1 MIPVP
6 EFQSKP
12 EKKGW
17 FSRAKKPRQ
26 SKIDPSFLPK
36 ITEGW
41 QPENI
46 DYEDLLAM
54 RKEEAKKQPGFPDPN
69 ILENYHT
76 AAEIAKIR
84 RKETFEKDQQEKQNA
99 IDAIEKHLGKKIAK
113 ATDAEQNQAMD
124 VLKINPF
131 DPRLP
136 TPSATPAKKVQNS
149 GVAALKV
156 AALPSF
162 GSPQGPARNTRSK
175 SPVKRPATNP
185 PAGEASP
192 KKKKVKKQ
200 VKIDPKA

>member
-12 EKKGW
+12 QKKGW
-17 FSRAKKPRQ
+17 FSRTKKPRQ
-26 SKIDPSFLPK
+26 AKIDPSFLPK

-46 DYEDLLAM
+46 DYEDLITA
-54 RKEEAKKQPGFPDPN
+54 RKEEAKSQPGFPDPN

-76 AAEIAKIR
+76 PAEIAKIKR
-84 RKETFEKDQQEKQNA
+84 REDFERDQQEKQNA
-99 IDAIEKHLGKKIAK
+99 VDAIEEHLGKKIAK
-113 ATDAEQNQAMD
+113 ATQEEQTKAMNT
-124 VLKINPF
+124 LKINPF

-136 TPSATPAKKVQNS
+136 TPGKTPAKKTKKS
-149 GVAALKV
+149 GVAAIKTE
-156 AALPSF
+156 LPPV

-200 VKIDPKA
+200 VKIDEDA